1 MTTIKDLMTPGVQCV
16 PAETTLQGAA
26 QKMRDLD
33 VGSLPI
39 CGDDDRLAGMITDRD
54 IVTRCIADGGDAT
67 TVTVGSLAHGTP
79 IWVDAEGTAA
89 EALALM
95 SKHQIR
101 RLPVIADKRLVGIV
115 SQADLARELSVGDVG
130 EVVREISQN
139 T

>member
-1 MTTIKDLMTPGVQCV
+1 MTSIKDLMTSGVQCG
-16 PAETTLQGAA
+16 PADTTLQGAA
-26 QKMRDLD
+26 KQMRDLD

-54 IVTRCIADGGDAT
+54 IVTKCIADGGDPS
-67 TVTVGSLAHGTP
+67 TVTVGSLAQGTP
-79 IWVDAEGTAA
+79 IWVDADGTAA

-101 RLPVIADKRLVGIV
+101 RLPVIADHRLVGIV
-115 SQADLARELSVGDVG
+115 SQADLASELAVGDVG
-130 EVVREISQN
+130 EVVREISQD